1 MLHRLA
7 VATLQVA
14 NLVNYKCNPL
24 EDGKHQHASAS
35 VINVLEHFY
44 AKIKLYPLLF
54 ISFISFS
61 LLIIVIGKF
70 EIPRHCLCA
79 SESI

>member
-14 NLVNYKCNPL
+14 NLVNYICHPL

-35 VINVLEHFY
+35 VINVLEYFY

-70 EIPRHCLCA
+70 
-79 SESI
+79 